1 MKERPILMTPENA
14 QKVFEGTKTQTRRII
29 KPQPNVVHGWNGEY
43 LVTNQIFRDGRPGL
57 KCPYGIVGDR
67 LWIREAWGMS
77 YIDIVPTDRPFI
89 EGGTWGSPSRP
100 NRRQCVVFKAHGA
113 MPDNSP
119 LETARWRPSI
129 HMPRWACR
137 SVVEMTEVRVE
148 RVQDISEEDA
158 RAEGCGYI
166 QTVAEFATL
175 WTSIHGPDAWKR
187 NDWVFVLT
195 FKRL

>member
-1 MKERPILMTPENA
+1 MKERPILMTPDNA
-14 QKVFEGTKTQTRRII
+14 QKVFDGTKTQTRRIV
-29 KPQPNVVHGWNGEY
+29 KGLGAFHNGVLHCGGKHGLEKA
-43 LVTNQIFRDGRPGL
+43 L
-57 KCPYGIVGDR
+57 CPYGTVGDR